1 MEDMKTDKDIRK
13 FLQDNKIQV
22 PEGDAFIADLVR
34 QIDLLPVPA
43 SLRGTDEERI
53 QENMRIL
60 SLIREMLR
68 KRCRRQALMALLLN
82 AALSII
88 MFAALYFLVNPQMP
102 YSSPVIQFVITWRY
116 MFLGAFSL
124 GILAFS
130 LSRTGLFNV

>member
-22 PEGDAFIADLVR
+22 PEDDAFIADLVR

-130 LSRTGLFNV
+130 LARTGLFNV

>member
-22 PEGDAFIADLVR
+22 LEDDAFIADLVR

>member
-22 PEGDAFIADLVR
+22 PEDDAFIADLVR

-82 AALSII
+82 AVLSII

-116 MFLGAFSL
+116 MFLGVFSL

>member
-1 MEDMKTDKDIRK
+1 MKTDKDIRK
-13 FLQDNKIQV
+13 FLQDNKMQV
-22 PEGDAFIADLVR
+22 PEDDAFIADLVR

>member
-22 PEGDAFIADLVR
+22 PEDDAFIADLVR

-68 KRCRRQALMALLLN
+68 KRCRRQAAKTLLLN
-82 AALSII
+82 AVLSMI
-88 MFAALYFLVNPQMP
+88 MFAAIYFLVNPQMP

-116 MFLGAFSL
+116 MFLGVLSL

>member
-1 MEDMKTDKDIRK
+1 MKTDKDIRK
-13 FLQDNKIQV
+13 FLQVNKIQV
-22 PEGDAFIADLVR
+22 PEDDAFIADLVR

-88 MFAALYFLVNPQMP
+88 MFAALYFLVNPQIS

-116 MFLGAFSL
+116 MFLGALSL

>member
-1 MEDMKTDKDIRK
+1 MEYMKTDKDIRK

-22 PEGDAFIADLVR
+22 PEDDAFIAVLVR

>member
-1 MEDMKTDKDIRK
+1 MEDMKTDKDIKK

-22 PEGDAFIADLVR
+22 PEDDAFIADLVR

-68 KRCRRQALMALLLN
+68 KRCRRQAAKTLLLN
-82 AALSII
+82 AVLSMI
-88 MFAALYFLVNPQMP
+88 MFAAIYFLVNPQMP

-116 MFLGAFSL
+116 MFLGALSL

>member
-22 PEGDAFIADLVR
+22 PEDDTFIADLVR

>member
-1 MEDMKTDKDIRK
+1 MKTDKDIRK
-13 FLQDNKIQV
+13 SLQDNKIQV
-22 PEGDAFIADLVR
+22 PEDDAFIADLVR

-88 MFAALYFLVNPQMP
+88 MFAALYFLVNPQIP

-116 MFLGAFSL
+116 MFLGVLSL

-130 LSRTGLFNV
+130 LSRTGLFKV

>member
-1 MEDMKTDKDIRK
+1 MKTDKDIRK

-22 PEGDAFIADLVR
+22 PEDDAFIADLVR

-116 MFLGAFSL
+116 MFLGVLSL

>member
-1 MEDMKTDKDIRK
+1 MKTDKDIRK
-13 FLQDNKIQV
+13 FLQDNKIQM
-22 PEGDAFIADLVR
+22 PEDDAFIADLVR

-88 MFAALYFLVNPQMP
+88 MFAALYFLVNPQIP

-116 MFLGAFSL
+116 MFLGALSL

>member
-13 FLQDNKIQV
+13 LLQDNKIQV
-22 PEGDAFIADLVR
+22 PEDDAFIADLVR

-60 SLIREMLR
+60 SLIREMMR

>member
-1 MEDMKTDKDIRK
+1 MKTDKDIRK

-22 PEGDAFIADLVR
+22 TEDDAFIADLVR

-82 AALSII
+82 AVLSMI
-88 MFAALYFLVNPQMP
+88 MFAALYFLVNPQIP

-116 MFLGAFSL
+116 MFLGVLSL

>member
-22 PEGDAFIADLVR
+22 PEDDAFIADLVR

-124 GILAFS
+124 VILAFS

>member
-22 PEGDAFIADLVR
+22 LEDDAFIADLVR
-34 QIDLLPVPA
+34 QIDLLSVPA
-43 SLRGTDEERI
+43 SLGGTDEERI

>member
-22 PEGDAFIADLVR
+22 PEDDAFIADLVR

-88 MFAALYFLVNPQMP
+88 MFAALYFLVNPQIP

-116 MFLGAFSL
+116 MFLGALSL
-124 GILAFS
+124 VILAFS

>member
-1 MEDMKTDKDIRK
+1 MKTDKDIRK
-13 FLQDNKIQV
+13 FLQVNKIQV
-22 PEGDAFIADLVR
+22 PEDDAFIADLVR

-88 MFAALYFLVNPQMP
+88 MFAALYFLVNPQIP

-116 MFLGAFSL
+116 MFLGVLSL

-130 LSRTGLFNV
+130 LSRTGLFKV

>member
-22 PEGDAFIADLVR
+22 PEDDAFIADLVC

>member
-22 PEGDAFIADLVR
+22 PEDDAFIADLVR

-68 KRCRRQALMALLLN
+68 KRCRRQAAKTLLLN
-82 AALSII
+82 AVLSMI
-88 MFAALYFLVNPQMP
+88 MFAAIYFLVNPQMP

-116 MFLGAFSL
+116 MFLGALSL

>member
-22 PEGDAFIADLVR
+22 PEDDAFIADLVR

-116 MFLGAFSL
+116 MFMGAFSL

>member
-1 MEDMKTDKDIRK
+1 MKTDKDIRK

-22 PEGDAFIADLVR
+22 PEDDAFIADLVR

-102 YSSPVIQFVITWRY
+102 YSSPVIQFVITWRD
-116 MFLGAFSL
+116 MFLGALSL
-124 GILAFS
+124 VILAFS
-130 LSRTGLFNV
+130 LARTGLFNV

>member
-1 MEDMKTDKDIRK
+1 MENMKTDKDIRK

-22 PEGDAFIADLVR
+22 PEDDAFIADLVR
-34 QIDLLPVPA
+34 QIDLLPVPV

-82 AALSII
+82 AVLSII

>member
-22 PEGDAFIADLVR
+22 PEDDAFIADLVR

-68 KRCRRQALMALLLN
+68 KRCRRQAAKTLLLN
-82 AALSII
+82 AVLSMI
-88 MFAALYFLVNPQMP
+88 MFAAIYFLVNPQMP

>member
-1 MEDMKTDKDIRK
+1 MKTDKDIRK

-22 PEGDAFIADLVR
+22 PEDDAFIADLVR

-88 MFAALYFLVNPQMP
+88 MFAALYFLVNPQIP

-116 MFLGAFSL
+116 MFLGALSL

>member
-1 MEDMKTDKDIRK
+1 MKTDKDIRK
-13 FLQDNKIQV
+13 FLQGNKIQV
-22 PEGDAFIADLVR
+22 PDDDAFIADLVR

-68 KRCRRQALMALLLN
+68 KRCRRQAAKTLLLN
-82 AALSII
+82 AVLSMI
-88 MFAALYFLVNPQMP
+88 MFAAIYFLVNPQMP

-116 MFLGAFSL
+116 MFLGALSL

>member
-22 PEGDAFIADLVR
+22 PEDDAFIADLVR

-88 MFAALYFLVNPQMP
+88 MFAAIYFLVNPQMP
-102 YSSPVIQFVITWRY
+102 YSSPVIQFVITWKY

>member
-13 FLQDNKIQV
+13 FLKDNKIQV
-22 PEGDAFIADLVR
+22 PEDDAFIADLVR

-88 MFAALYFLVNPQMP
+88 MFAVLYFLVNPQMP

-116 MFLGAFSL
+116 MFMGAFSL

>member
-22 PEGDAFIADLVR
+22 SEDDAFIADLVR

-82 AALSII
+82 AVLSII

-116 MFLGAFSL
+116 MFLGAVSL

>member
-1 MEDMKTDKDIRK
+1 MENMKTDKDIRK

-22 PEGDAFIADLVR
+22 PEDDAFIADLVR

-88 MFAALYFLVNPQMP
+88 IFAALYFLVNPQMP

>member
-1 MEDMKTDKDIRK
+1 M
-13 FLQDNKIQV
+13 
-22 PEGDAFIADLVR
+22 
-34 QIDLLPVPA
+34 
-43 SLRGTDEERI
+43 
-53 QENMRIL
+53 

-68 KRCRRQALMALLLN
+68 KRCRRQAAKALLLN
-82 AALSII
+82 AVLSII
-88 MFAALYFLVNPQMP
+88 MFAVVYFLVNPQMP

>member
-22 PEGDAFIADLVR
+22 PEDDAFITDLVR
-34 QIDLLPVPA
+34 QIGLLPVPA

-116 MFLGAFSL
+116 MFMGAFSL

>member
-22 PEGDAFIADLVR
+22 PEDDAFIADLVR

-60 SLIREMLR
+60 SLIREMMR

-88 MFAALYFLVNPQMP
+88 MFAALYFLVNPQIP

>member
-22 PEGDAFIADLVR
+22 LEDDAFIADLVR

-68 KRCRRQALMALLLN
+68 KRCRRQALMTLLLN
-82 AALSII
+82 AALTII
-88 MFAALYFLVNPQMP
+88 MFAALYFLVNPQIP

-124 GILAFS
+124 VILAFS

>member
-22 PEGDAFIADLVR
+22 PEDDAFIADLVR

-88 MFAALYFLVNPQMP
+88 MFAALYFLVNPQIP

>member
-22 PEGDAFIADLVR
+22 PEDDAFFADLVR

-88 MFAALYFLVNPQMP
+88 MFATLYFLVNPQMP

>member
-22 PEGDAFIADLVR
+22 PEDDAFIADLVR

-82 AALSII
+82 AVLSMI
-88 MFAALYFLVNPQMP
+88 MFAAIYFLVNPQMP

-116 MFLGAFSL
+116 MFLGVLSL

>member
-22 PEGDAFIADLVR
+22 PEDDAFIADLVR

-60 SLIREMLR
+60 SHIREMLR

-88 MFAALYFLVNPQMP
+88 MFAAIYFLVNPQMP

>member
-1 MEDMKTDKDIRK
+1 MKTDKDIRK

-22 PEGDAFIADLVR
+22 PEDDAFIADLVR

-68 KRCRRQALMALLLN
+68 KRCRRQAAKTLLLN
-82 AALSII
+82 AVLSMI
-88 MFAALYFLVNPQMP
+88 MFAAIYFLVNPQMP

-116 MFLGAFSL
+116 MFLGVLSL